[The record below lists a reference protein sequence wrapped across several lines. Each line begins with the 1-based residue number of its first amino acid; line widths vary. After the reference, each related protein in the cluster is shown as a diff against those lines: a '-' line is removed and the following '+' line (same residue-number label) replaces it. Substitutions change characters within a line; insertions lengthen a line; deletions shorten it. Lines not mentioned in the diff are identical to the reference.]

1 MRDTAAL
8 PKTWKL
14 QKEAAKMRRRRSM
27 SQMTEQNKT
36 RENELNKMETS
47 NLPDAEFKTLVIKIF
62 SEFRVT
68 E

>member
-8 PKTWKL
+8 LKTWKL

-62 SEFRVT
+62 SEFIVT